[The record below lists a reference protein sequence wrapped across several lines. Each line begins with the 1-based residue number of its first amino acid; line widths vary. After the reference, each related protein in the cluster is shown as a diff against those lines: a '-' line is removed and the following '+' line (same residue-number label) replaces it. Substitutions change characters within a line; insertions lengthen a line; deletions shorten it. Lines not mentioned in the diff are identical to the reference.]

1 MLNMVALASR
11 VQDRFRQVQHMSVI
25 EEEIIS
31 ILNHVRFNIGLSS
44 TNIPE
49 PGILVYY
56 LAVGHFFESHP
67 GNVDWIL
74 SMTCII
80 CM

>member
-1 MLNMVALASR
+1 MLDLVALASH
-11 VQDRFRQVQHMSVI
+11 VQDRFRQVQDMSVI
-25 EEEIIS
+25 EEVM
-31 ILNHVRFNIGLSS
+31 VRLTFGFIAP
-44 TNIPE
+44 I
-49 PGILVYY
+49 Y

>member
-1 MLNMVALASR
+1 MLDLADLASNA
-11 VQDRFRQVQHMSVI
+11 QDRFGQVQDMSVV
-25 EEEIIS
+25 EKEVSS
-31 ILNHVRFNIGLSS
+31 ILNHVRFNICLY
-44 TNIPE
+44 IAP
-49 PGILVYY
+49 IY

-67 GNVDWIL
+67 GKVDWIL

>member
-1 MLNMVALASR
+1 MLDLVALASLA
-11 VQDRFRQVQHMSVI
+11 QDRFRQVQDMSVI
-25 EEEIIS
+25 EEEII
-31 ILNHVRFNIGLSS
+31 LNHVRFNICLY
-44 TNIPE
+44 IAP
-49 PGILVYY
+49 IY
-56 LAVGHFFESHP
+56 LAVGHFLYLAVGHFVESHP

>member
-1 MLNMVALASR
+1 MLDLADLASNA
-11 VQDRFRQVQHMSVI
+11 QDRFGQVQDMSVI
-25 EEEIIS
+25 EEEII
-31 ILNHVRFNIGLSS
+31 LNHVPFNICPS
-44 TNIPE
+44 I
-49 PGILVYY
+49 Y
-56 LAVGHFFESHP
+56 LAVGHFLYLAVGHFVESHP